1 MFSEAYMHGLAHH
14 LMTVSTSDGVG
25 LEMQLS
31 VFTNTSYF
39 PILSE
44 YSPDTDTTSR

>member
-25 LEMQLS
+25 FRDAAFRFHEYIIFPS
-31 VFTNTSYF
+31 PFGVFTRY
-39 PILSE
+39 
-44 YSPDTDTTSR
+44 